1 MKGRNKTI
9 ASIVLIIG
17 VLIIPLIYSGLYLAS
32 VWDAYGRMDALPV
45 AVVNEDKGAVIDG
58 EEQNLG
64 QQLVDTLAENKTLDW
79 AFVDKEQAEEGDTS
93 QFFLDTVRKYRR

>member
-45 AVVNEDKGAVIDG
+45 AVVRVWRLETYTMRSSKFRKISPKILLLHPQRTRVLQPLPIPVMKSGT
-58 EEQNLG
+58 
-64 QQLVDTLAENKTLDW
+64 TLLLR
-79 AFVDKEQAEEGDTS
+79 F
-93 QFFLDTVRKYRR
+93 